1 MDYLAKAPR
10 LPRDADYPTLGP
22 FASNVARGEAYY
34 LAAKKLWETING
46 SRDTPYPDSLVFP
59 VLFLLHHF
67 LELELKEVI
76 RATFSIGTMIGKE
89 QMKPVTY
96 THDLTQLLPDVDS
109 NLESLGMNNPGPLGD
124 NSRDMILDL
133 GKFSSKGEALRY
145 AYDTKGR
152 PTLPTY
158 YVINMRA
165 VMDVMAE
172 TWIELGGAIGLL
184 RDREDAEA
192 DMRSQCG

>member
-10 LPRDADYPTLGP
+10 LPRDAGHPTLGP
-22 FASNVARGEAYY
+22 FATDVARGEAYY
-34 LAAKKLWETING
+34 LAAGKLWETING
-46 SRDTPYPDSLVFP
+46 SRHTPHPDSLVFP
-59 VLFLLHHF
+59 VLLLLHHF

-89 QMKPVTY
+89 QMKKVTF
-96 THDLTQLLPDVDS
+96 THDLTELLSDVDS
-109 NLESLGMNNPGPLGD
+109 NLETLGMNNPGPLS
-124 NSRDMILDL
+124 NSSHDMIVDL
-133 GKFSSKGEALRY
+133 GEFSANGEALRY

-152 PTLPTY
+152 PTLPPY
-158 YVINMRA
+158 YVVNLKA

-172 TWIELGGAIGLL
+172 TWVELGGAIGLL

-192 DMRSQCG
+192 DIRSQNG